1 MLASPLRGPRLTV
14 SVVSHGQGQLLA
26 PLLLQLQEASGL
38 LPMQVIVT
46 LNLPEA
52 APLIDEDDNF
62 RLTLIVNK
70 SPQGFA
76 ENHNAAFRHASA
88 PFFCVI
94 NPDVRIE
101 PESLLPLLD
110 CVERLPGVAGPRVL
124 APDGDVE
131 DSARRVPSV
140 LRLVG
145 RRWRRRSTP
154 DYSTSRIIQRVDW
167 MAGMCL
173 VFQAQTFRD
182 IGGFDERF
190 HMYCEDVDICLKI
203 HLAGGHVSWVQD
215 SVIVH
220 DAQRAS
226 HRNWRY
232 LAWHITSLMRL
243 FGSGTYWRFRLS
255 GSAHDKKV
263 MHV

>member
-1 MLASPLRGPRLTV
+1 MSASSLRSPHLTV

-26 PLLLQLQEASGL
+26 PLLLQLRMASGL

-52 APLIDEDDNF
+52 PPVIAEDDNF
-62 RLTLIVNK
+62 RVTLIVNK
-70 SPQGFA
+70 SSQGFA
-76 ENHNAAFRHASA
+76 ENHNAAFRHARA

-94 NPDVRIE
+94 NPDVRVK

-110 CVERLPGVAGPRVL
+110 CLERLPGVAGPRVL

-140 LRLVG
+140 LRLLG
-145 RRWRRRSTP
+145 RRWCGRSTP
-154 DYSTSRIIQRVDW
+154 DYSTGQTIQRVDW
-167 MAGMCL
+167 LAGMCL
-173 VFQAQTFRD
+173 VFQTQTFRD

-243 FGSGTYWRFRLS
+243 FGSSTYWRFRLS
-255 GSAHDKKV
+255 SSGHDKRA